1 MTAFRRVGIDGPDY
15 GSNDPLW
22 QAWLDLGPQPDATGQ
37 PPRNSSIRVI
47 LQSVRANPIHVEG
60 QADVFFQ
67 EPMLLA
73 MAATTV
79 DLRRSPPSAPFVKI
93 GRAQFT
99 PLAITDLAPLPAVP
113 GAAATPASPSRYSD
127 LRVAPKTAWPPR
139 PQGFVQINHVFE
151 LAAPRLRATRGR
163 IAVVCA
169 LDIEPKPG
177 TGDSRYALTKLLSV
191 EWATPGD
198 YIRIFGGL
206 FIRRRKTAKP
216 LPGHTKASDAITF
229 DLTPDGIEFEVLAPN
244 PFGTSNSDRLPLRL
258 RLVPI
263 AIRNGLTGLQLDL
276 IDGSQTAAEPAP
288 LTKLK
293 AGLNWMS
300 RDLAERGGCIS
311 LQVDTSVIPPLA
323 WPLQIK
329 GEAPAPIWVCD
340 NPAAVPGAELIPSI
354 RLLEDAVAARLLTRA
369 DYDGG
374 EAGVAELTG
383 HRTTL
388 AARRGADPVV
398 LTIASQAEQPPPLD
412 DVAATSPTVLLT
424 WSEAAQPPLNPDK
437 MEVGPFSGIVD
448 AAPLAV
454 RFGRVWAASGA
465 IASGTRPPYAF
476 IALERGWVQMPIPP
490 APKPDDPPPVRLLAA
505 GSAFRGFLRLAIAA
519 DRLTERADNPALP
532 GLEIVAAQRVNVT
545 VTWKKPLDTALPRS
559 IVARVDAA
567 AGTLEGVLWAGE
579 ASPSP
584 TEILPP
590 LDSGPA
596 ALTTVPISFGVSG
609 PTNWQVQ
616 VAGFR
621 ETGVGSISFKL
632 PLFASV
638 SDPLL
643 VWRPHET
650 LALVSSVSM
659 TRTAECAQR
668 PSTTRE
674 LVPAEVIGGLTTPLV
689 LTFAADTDGKTS
701 RLPRIDALPLSTTA
715 FGDGRWRWPWPAL
728 QAAGAGP
735 YPSSPEESAGVAL
748 ASLTLPG
755 IEFAPAADATT
766 PVSSDQMRVS
776 LRYDLPL
783 LDELFA
789 NSKAPEPKAPTSA
802 ATKSQYRSLDAAP
815 GNSQRTDTPPTAL
828 DLARLSGVWFENAR
842 RLARARTEADRVV
855 LRELEDQN
863 HKPVVELWHRLSGVT
878 DGVVRGIAEPYV
890 WKPST
895 FSFSA
900 LPPAP
905 NVGVNLGAYRLDKF
919 WQYGPAALAGL
930 PDTNFTI
937 PTTGNELKTAAAPG
951 PGQIKVKG
959 FAASSFPVT
968 FTPPDAATAVT
979 QPNHLQDARG
989 MSLALMPNLASSAYT
1004 SRTVALR
1011 AAPDD
1016 HVLML
1021 ATLRK
1026 PTKVMIGDIGCDFWF
1041 RDLPLK
1047 PDADRLTFDTS
1058 GGVETGL
1065 GPDPSAINR
1074 NRVARTLYEWSFFGP
1089 QEERSP
1095 AAQSS
1100 KKQPKRGRFE
1110 FDLAGPLSARPLRL
1124 LSVDVAPTGG
1134 VLQFEMLVSVQ
1145 YKSPPSDDNDTAPF
1159 AAETIYATGNLLRL
1173 TFGPGSMP
1181 DGSLALTKMVRI
1193 EIKDPSDPTMASD
1206 PFNPPSKADPKPA
1219 DRPKP
1224 ISLGRDV
1231 EVYHGPSQ
1239 IPSQPSKTRL
1249 SFDFHFSRN
1258 VQNSKPDIALAN
1270 LRVRLF
1276 GQDCNLDTTDAGFNP
1291 PGLTASFNA
1300 QPESGTL
1307 NLKKIQLIWP
1317 ARSGPTLYL
1326 ADGDLTVPLRDV
1338 DSPAA
1343 FKRNFADGT
1352 LQWLGLGSRPAN
1364 GAESIDHENG
1374 VVTID
1379 VHDRITGPADGQQPP
1394 ALFRG
1399 FHLPAGTLHG
1409 MVAVVFPKRH
1419 AVEGQKWPTWP
1430 TPPLGSALVE
1440 LAFDADVP
1448 TSPQRITAIR
1458 HRHTGAAAVD
1468 GNPVS
1473 WRSRLLFDAAF
1484 AAPGLDTS
1492 SVLWP
1497 VGYATPSRVTFDPDS
1512 SVPAD
1517 WPTTLTMRGSGDPL
1531 TKLML
1536 AHKVQPRLCA
1546 HELPTDILV
1555 ADGDAV
1561 VLGSSWSFRAVVDH
1575 TLTPIKGGWPDA
1587 PAARAQDPLTWTSI
1601 DEVIMFDM
1609 HRLIASANLPPDP
1622 ARDRYAFLARFKDA
1636 APDADV
1642 RIAGVVRRALAD
1654 AGFPIEYVM
1663 QALRGTVAPDSLILT
1678 GAALTEVVTSL
1689 ETPNQGVI
1697 LVPQWI
1703 LPWAPLSGSPSGD
1716 ANGAA
1721 ALGILK
1727 SCPQTHNDNG
1737 DSVYNIA
1744 LYDATAGTPRS
1755 LEGAPPCSLA
1765 VQDGTQS
1772 LLEAQMSS
1780 IVGGG
1785 KARTNVAVD
1794 QSMLVPKTA
1803 AVPPLSRPLF
1813 ARTLLALNA
1822 VARAYGK
1829 ALSSNPMSSFARRIS
1844 CVTAREIPL
1853 EGDHTAGEVRFIV
1866 TAWPPNAPPL
1876 DFPAPAVTLTVTD
1889 AVSVYNEILPAA
1901 LAATLVDSTSNQ
1913 VVLDGKQR
1921 ADASMR
1927 AFGLS
1932 ANPRV
1937 SVLASVDS
1945 SYLTIHDP
1953 QSSRGPDSRSQIPPP
1968 HISWLITTPAKPLMT
1983 EQRPQV
1989 LRRLAD
1995 TIYAS
2000 PALGWP
2006 LVSRADDTA
2015 KAHVSLGEEEVRRN
2029 EQQAWAGRVRS
2040 MAWPAIAWSRSAL
2053 ADDEIQHDITGP
2065 DYTVEGGYLPADAA
2079 EMRESAFISN
2089 GQRAAFRRRAAK
2101 NLCAPPDRLSMLAP
2115 PRARAPTI
2123 DAIAA
2128 AFGQARN
2135 PVPEGGKSPD
2145 RAGLAPMLPGPVET
2159 TVSGQRPGVMLT
2171 QFEGLL
2177 LTSFMVPFDRDFSRF
2192 GRPAWRGPLTLRQV
2206 RAPRSSALPEI
2217 TDLAIRRKTY
2227 VSMDEIHAPEILKTF
2242 KIVEGPAQLVR
2253 FERLPTIDTRS
2264 PHAVTIRVEHP
2275 DHGRL
2280 SADWDGRI
2288 RLIVTVPAGLNG
2300 PDPAAHIAL
2309 ARIGLLP
2316 SPAEMRRPRVEL
2328 RVGDAVVVFTRM
2340 IWGETIN
2347 YGQAPPFFSNDPKPT
2362 RLMIDFSI
2370 EGAARDTAQLA
2381 VAQALRDSSADTP
2394 VRITIRGTRASH
2406 AHSVDPLMDA
2416 AGSAMLETGCVN
2428 QLLPGPPNVLVFDL
2442 PHIPSRQ
2449 RWLSV
2454 KTFTL
2459 VFGDPAYDRELGS
2472 PTGSAQ
2478 AGIGDVPHVLAVD
2491 RAEYDPAATIHLAF
2505 WKRQK
2510 GVGTQIEKPAGSWVL
2525 IVQVEPTDGG
2535 PSRSLQIAATK
2546 AQPANPKF
2554 PGSRYV
2560 VDGCETYAIPLPA
2573 LREPAGPKNPSA
2585 DVPAQLR
2592 AGDRVRITVNN
2603 EAGDS
2608 EQLTLSVGI
2617 IALPVLP
2624 PPAATYGLATL
2635 QRLDAA
2641 VGTALFATAPL
2652 PQKIEFPDL
2661 LNDLVAGHV
2670 RRRGLFLWPF
2680 AGNGPAGA
2688 DSDHAFGFLIKVDR
2702 TGGGQLPAAKADFQ
2716 KSES

>member
-1 MTAFRRVGIDGPDY
+1 MAGRMTAFRRVGIDGPDY
-15 GSNDPLW
+15 GSSNDPLW
-22 QAWLDLGPQPDATGQ
+22 QAWLDLGSQPRATGQ
-37 PPRNSSIRVI
+37 PPRNNSIRVI
-47 LQSVRANPIHVEG
+47 LQAAHANQVHIED

-73 MAATTV
+73 MAATTA
-79 DLRRSPPSAPFVKI
+79 DFRKDPPSAPLAKI

-99 PLAITDLAPLPAVP
+99 PLGLADLAPLPAVP
-113 GAAATPASPSRYSD
+113 GVAASPLPSRYSD

-139 PQGFVQINHVFE
+139 PEGFVQIEHVFE

-163 IAVVCA
+163 IPVVCA

-177 TGDSRYALTKLLSV
+177 TGDTRYALTKLLSL

-216 LPGHTKASDAITF
+216 MPGHTKASDAITF
-229 DLTPDGIEFEVLAPN
+229 DLTPDGVEFEVLAPN
-244 PFGTSNSDRLPLRL
+244 PFGTSKSDRLPLRL
-258 RLVPI
+258 RLVPLEI
-263 AIRNGLTGLQLDL
+263 HNGLTGLQLDL
-276 IDGSQTAAEPAP
+276 IDGGQAAADSAS

-311 LQVDTSVIPPLA
+311 LQVNSSVVPPLA
-323 WPLQIK
+323 WPLQVK
-329 GEAPAPIWVCD
+329 GEAAAPIWVCD
-340 NPAAVPGAELIPSI
+340 NPAAIPGADLIPSI
-354 RLLEDAVAARLLTRA
+354 RLLEEAVAARLLTRA
-369 DYDGG
+369 DYGGG
-374 EAGVAELTG
+374 EAGVAELIG
-383 HRTTL
+383 HKAIL
-388 AARRGADPVV
+388 SARRSADPVV
-398 LTIASQAEQPPPLD
+398 LTIASQAEQPATLEE
-412 DVAATSPTVLLT
+412 VAAASPTILLT
-424 WSEAAQPPLNPDK
+424 WSEAPQPLPNPDK
-437 MEVGPFSGIVD
+437 IEVKPFSGIVD
-448 AAPLAV
+448 AAPLAA
-454 RFGRVWAASGA
+454 RLGRVWAASSA

-476 IALERGWVQMPIPP
+476 IALERGWVQMPLPP

-532 GLEIVAAQRVNVT
+532 GLEIVAAQGVNVT

-559 IVARVDAA
+559 TAIEVNAA
-567 AGTLEGVLWAGE
+567 AGTLEGALWAGE

-596 ALTTVPISFGVSG
+596 ALTSVPISFGVSA
-609 PTNWQVQ
+609 PTNWQVE

-621 ETGVGSISFKL
+621 EKGVGSISFGL
-632 PLFASV
+632 PLFPSV
-638 SDPLL
+638 ADPLL
-643 VWRPHET
+643 VWQPHQT

-668 PSTTRE
+668 PSATRE
-674 LVPAEVIGGLTTPLV
+674 LVPAEIIGSPTTPLV
-689 LTFAADTDGKTS
+689 LTFTDSVGNTS
-701 RLPRIDALPLSTTA
+701 RLPRIDALPLNTTA
-715 FGDGRWRWPWPAL
+715 YGDGRWRWPWPPL

-735 YPSSPEESAGVAL
+735 YPSSPEETAGVAL

-755 IEFAPAADATT
+755 IEFTPSADATT

-789 NSKAPEPKAPTSA
+789 NSKAPEPKVPASVA
-802 ATKSQYRSLDAAP
+802 RKSLAGSLDAASESP
-815 GNSQRTDTPPTAL
+815 QRTDTPPTAL
-828 DLARLSGVWFENAR
+828 DLTRLSGVWFENAR

-855 LRELEDQN
+855 LRELEDQD
-863 HKPVVELWHRLSGVT
+863 HKPIVELWHRLSGVS
-878 DGVVRGIAEPYV
+878 DGIVRGIAEPYV

-905 NVGVNLGAYRLDKF
+905 NVGVNLGAYCLDNT

-937 PTTGNELKTAAAPG
+937 PTMGNELKASATPG
-951 PGQIKVKG
+951 PGQIEVRG
-959 FAASSFPVT
+959 FAASSFPAA
-968 FTPPDAATAVT
+968 FSPPNAAVAVT

-989 MSLALMPNLASSAYT
+989 LSLALVPDLTSPAQT

-1016 HVLML
+1016 QVLVL

-1026 PTKVMIGDIGCDFWF
+1026 PVKVTIGDIGCDFWF

-1047 PDADRLTFDTS
+1047 PDAGRLTFDTS
-1058 GGVETGL
+1058 GGLETGL

-1110 FDLAGPLSARPLRL
+1110 FDLAGPLSGRPLRL

-1159 AAETIYATGNLLRL
+1159 AAETIYATGNLVRL

-1224 ISLGRDV
+1224 ISLVRDV
-1231 EVYHGPSQ
+1231 EVHHGPSQ
-1239 IPSQPSKTRL
+1239 MPSQPSKTRL

-1300 QPESGTL
+1300 QPESGIL

-1326 ADGDLTVPLRDV
+1326 ADGNLTVPLRDA

-1343 FKRNFADGT
+1343 FKRNFTDGT

-1374 VVTID
+1374 VVTIEVD
-1379 VHDRITGPADGQQPP
+1379 DRILGPADGQLTL

-1399 FHLPAGTLHG
+1399 FPLPAGTLHG
-1409 MVAVVFPKRH
+1409 VVAIVFPKAH

-1430 TPPLGSALVE
+1430 TPALGSALVE
-1440 LAFDADVP
+1440 FAFDADAS

-1458 HRHTGAAAVD
+1458 HRHTGAAEVD
-1468 GNPVS
+1468 DKPVS

-1492 SVLWP
+1492 SVSWP

-1512 SVPAD
+1512 SEPAD
-1517 WPTTLTMRGSGDPL
+1517 WPTTLTMRGSSDPL
-1531 TKLML
+1531 ARLML

-1561 VLGSSWSFRAVVDH
+1561 VLGRSWSFRAVVDH
-1575 TLTPIKGGWPDA
+1575 TLTPVKEGWPDA
-1587 PAARAQDPLTWTSI
+1587 PTTLAQAPLTWTSV

-1622 ARDRYAFLARFKDA
+1622 TRDRYAFLARYKDA

-1654 AGFPIEYVM
+1654 AGFPVEYVM
-1663 QALRGTVAPDSLILT
+1663 QALKGTVAPDSLILT

-1689 ETPNQGVI
+1689 ETPNRGVV

-1721 ALGILK
+1721 ALGVLK

-1737 DSVYNIA
+1737 DSVYNID

-1794 QSMLVPKTA
+1794 QSMLVPKTL

-1813 ARTLLALNA
+1813 PRTLLALNA
-1822 VARAYGK
+1822 VAKAYGK
-1829 ALSSNPMSSFARRIS
+1829 ALSSNPASSFVRRIS
-1844 CVTAREIPL
+1844 CVTAREVSL
-1853 EGDHTAGEVRFIV
+1853 EGVRAPGEVRFTV
-1866 TAWPPNAPPL
+1866 TVWPANAPPL
-1876 DFPAPAVTLTVTD
+1876 DPPAPAVTLIVTD

-1901 LAATLVDSTSNQ
+1901 LAAKLVDSTDNQ

-1921 ADASMR
+1921 ADAAMR

-1937 SVLASVDS
+1937 LVLASVDS
-1945 SYLTIHDP
+1945 SYMTIHDP
-1953 QSSRGPDSRSQIPPP
+1953 NSSSRIPPP
-1968 HISWLITTPAKPLMT
+1968 HVSWLVTTPAQPLMM
-1983 EQRPQV
+1983 EQRPHV

-2006 LVSRADDTA
+2006 LVPRADETA
-2015 KAHVSLGEEEVRRN
+2015 KAHASLGEEEVRRN
-2029 EQQAWAGRVRS
+2029 EQQAWAGRVRG
-2040 MAWPAIAWSRSAL
+2040 MAWPAIAWNRSAL
-2053 ADDEIQHDITGP
+2053 ADDEIQHDLTGAP
-2065 DYTVEGGYLPADAA
+2065 DKAVEGGYLPVDAA
-2079 EMRESAFISN
+2079 EMRESAFITT

-2101 NLCAPPDRLSMLAP
+2101 NLRAPPDRLSVLAP

-2135 PVPEGGKSPD
+2135 PVPEVGKPAD
-2145 RAGLAPMLPGPVET
+2145 RAGLAPMLPGPVEA
-2159 TVSGQRPGVMLT
+2159 TVTGQRPGIMLT
-2171 QFEGLL
+2171 QFEGVL

-2217 TDLAIRRKTY
+2217 TDLGIRRKTY

-2264 PHAVTIRVEHP
+2264 PHAVTIRMEHP

-2280 SADWDGRI
+2280 SGDWDGRI
-2288 RLIVTVPAGLNG
+2288 RLIATVPAGPSG
-2300 PDPAAHIAL
+2300 PDPAAHKAL

-2316 SPAEMRRPRVEL
+2316 SQAETRRPRVEL
-2328 RVGDAVVVFTRM
+2328 RVGDAIVVFSKM
-2340 IWGETIN
+2340 IWGE
-2347 YGQAPPFFSNDPKPT
+2347 KPDRA
-2362 RLMIDFSI
+2362 RLIIDFSV
-2370 EGAARDTAQLA
+2370 EGTARDAAQVA
-2381 VAQALRDSSADTP
+2381 VAQALRDSSADTT
-2394 VRITIRGTRASH
+2394 VRITIRGTPPSQAEDD
-2406 AHSVDPLMDA
+2406 DPEIDG
-2416 AGSAMLETGCVN
+2416 AGSAQLEARNVN
-2428 QLLPGPPNVLVFDL
+2428 GLLPGPPNVLVFDL

-2449 RWLSV
+2449 RWLPV

-2459 VFGDPAYDRELGS
+2459 AFGDPAYDRELGS
-2472 PTGSAQ
+2472 PTTSDQ
-2478 AGIGDVPHVLAVD
+2478 VGIGDIPHVLAVD
-2491 RAEYDPAATIHLAF
+2491 RAEYDPSATVHLAF

-2510 GVGTQIEKPAGSWVL
+2510 GLKTQIEKPEGSWAL
-2525 IVQVEPTDGG
+2525 IVQVEPGDGG
-2535 PSRSLQIAATK
+2535 PSRSLQIAATEAK
-2546 AQPANPKF
+2546 PADPNF
-2554 PGSRYV
+2554 PGPRYA
-2560 VDGCETYAIPLPA
+2560 VDGRETYAIPLPA
-2573 LREPAGPKNPSA
+2573 LREPADPKNPSA
-2585 DVPAQLR
+2585 DVPANLK

-2603 EAGDS
+2603 EAGDN

-2617 IALPVLP
+2617 IAVPVLP

-2641 VGTALFATAPL
+2641 VGTTLFATAPL
-2652 PQKIEFPDL
+2652 PQKVEFPDL
-2661 LNDLVAGHV
+2661 LKDLVAGHV

-2680 AGNGPAGA
+2680 ACNGPAGA
-2688 DSDHAFGFLIKVDR
+2688 DADHAFGFLVKVDR